1 MEMKLSKE
9 YRKILYIG
17 LIAVISIIAIIAV
30 NFYFFEKWEKNLI
43 EGRKSICEE
52 YAYYITAELEDN
64 DTIQQQ
70 LSELL
75 DGSTI
80 SIASSL
86 KIEDS
91 LAELIKRHMIEIK
104 GLEGGFY
111 IKKLNDFIG
120 YAFPTSDPPIPV
132 YGPPPRSYNI
142 IKNQAIES
150 IEKNISIVDIHAF
163 DPAIFPLATHPFK
176 YEEQVVGSVWV
187 RIHIERELPLTRL
200 KKVINFLTIIF
211 LVGFV
216 SMAMFS
222 IFLRNGIKNIRIE
235 LKDTT
240 KDPGYRLKRRGG
252 LFGFIPASI
261 NIMLDLIEKEYKQR
275 QELERELQQ
284 KEKLASLGN
293 MIAAVAHEVKT
304 PLSIIKM
311 RVQMWQK
318 EAADKPKLQEKID
331 PDSFNL
337 VIDEINRLSGLVK
350 RLVVF
355 SRPIYK
361 NLKPISIDQAIE
373 EIISL
378 INYENSGKEI
388 KIKKKLIEDL
398 PLVNADTNSLKQVLI
413 NIITNSVESI
423 DARGEILIETDFK
436 EKESVITIE
445 ISDSG
450 KGIPDDILKNI
461 FDPFF
466 TSKETGTGLGLSIS
480 HEIIAA
486 HGGSISFQKNK
497 EKGTKCIITLPI
509 SN

>member
-1 MEMKLSKE
+1 MKLLKE

-17 LIAVISIIAIIAV
+17 LIAVISVIVAIFAIY
-30 NFYFFEKWEKNLI
+30 YFFEKKEIKLI
-43 EGRKSICEE
+43 EERKNICKY
-52 YAYYITAELEDN
+52 YANQIAAELEDN
-64 DTIQQQ
+64 DTVQLG

-75 DGSTI
+75 NDSTI

-86 KIEDS
+86 RFED
-91 LAELIKRHMIEIK
+91 LMTEMIRKHLIKVI

-111 IKKLNDFIG
+111 IKELNDFIG
-120 YAFPTSDPPIPV
+120 YAFPTSEPPIPV

-150 IEKNISIVDIHAF
+150 IDKNISIVDIHAF
-163 DPAIFPLATHPFK
+163 DPAVFPLATYPFK
-176 YEEQVVGSVWV
+176 HKEQVVGSVWV

-211 LVGFV
+211 LLGFV
-216 SMAMFS
+216 IMAMFS
-222 IFLRNGIKNIRIE
+222 IFLRNGIKNIRVE
-235 LKDTT
+235 LQDTT
-240 KDPGYRLKRRGG
+240 KDPGYRLQQRGG

-275 QELERELQQ
+275 QELERELRQ

-318 EAADKPKLQEKID
+318 EVADMSKLQDKID
-331 PDSFNL
+331 QDSFNL
-337 VIDEINRLSGLVK
+337 VIDEINRLSDLVK

-361 NLKPISIDQAIE
+361 NLKPIRIDHTIE

-388 KIKKKLIEDL
+388 RINKKLLVDS

-413 NIITNSVESI
+413 NIITNSIESI
-423 DARGEILIETDFK
+423 EERGEIMIETGFN
-436 EKESVITIE
+436 EKESVVIIE
-445 ISDSG
+445 ISDNG
-450 KGIPDDILKNI
+450 KGIPDDILNNI